1 MYNIAIDGPVGS
13 GKSTLAKML
22 AKRLD
27 FHFLDT
33 GALYRGMACYFRY
46 KNIVEINENSVNS
59 IIDEITVKVKFI
71 DNVQHVIVS
80 GIDFTSNLREE
91 EISMLS
97 SKISNYPQIRDK
109 ILDIQRDFAK
119 EYDCVLEGR
128 DIGTVVLPNA
138 DLKIY
143 LTANEKTRAQRRYEQ
158 DKLKNPNISYQE
170 IFKDL
175 KERDFENEHRKIAP
189 LRPAEDSVIIDN
201 SDIDLE
207 QTCVLCENIFKQK
220 IANTL
225 K

>member
-22 AKRLD
+22 AKKLE

-33 GALYRGMACYFRY
+33 GALYRGIACYFRY
-46 KNIVEINENSVNS
+46 KNIVEINENSINS

-80 GIDFTSNLREE
+80 EIDFTSNLREE

-119 EYDCVLEGR
+119 EYNCVLEGR

-158 DKLKNPNISYQE
+158 DKLKNSNISYQE

-175 KERDFENEHRKIAP
+175 KERDYENEHRKIAP
-189 LRPAEDSVIIDN
+189 LKPAEDSIIIDN
-201 SDIDLE
+201 TNMTIEECADL
-207 QTCVLCENIFKQK
+207 CLKYIKQK
-220 IANTL
+220 SRF
-225 K
+225 

>member
-1 MYNIAIDGPVGS
+1 MYNIAIDGRVGS

-46 KNIVEINENSVNS
+46 KNIVEINENSINS

-80 GIDFTSNLREE
+80 EIDFTSNLREE

-97 SKISNYPQIRDK
+97 SKISNYSQIRDK

-119 EYDCVLEGR
+119 EYNCVLEGR

-158 DKLKNPNISYQE
+158 DKLKNSNISYQE

-175 KERDFENEHRKIAP
+175 KERDYENEHRKIAP
-189 LRPAEDSVIIDN
+189 LKPAEDSIIIDN
-201 SDIDLE
+201 TNMTIEECADL
-207 QTCVLCENIFKQK
+207 CLKYIKQK
-220 IANTL
+220 SRF
-225 K
+225 

>member
-22 AKRLD
+22 AKRLN

-46 KNIVEINENSVNS
+46 KNIVEINENTIKSV
-59 IIDEITVKVKFI
+59 IDEIIVKVTFI
-71 DNVQHVIVS
+71 DNVQHVVVS
-80 GIDFTSNLREE
+80 GIDFTNNLREE

-97 SKISNYPQIRDK
+97 SKISNYSQIRDK
-109 ILDIQRDFAK
+109 ILDIQRDFAS
-119 EYDCVLEGR
+119 EYNCILEGR

-143 LTANEKTRAQRRYEQ
+143 LTANEQTRAQRRYEQ
-158 DKLKNPNISYQE
+158 DKLKNPNISFQE
-170 IFKDL
+170 ILRDL
-175 KERDFENEHRKIAP
+175 QERDYENEHRKIAP

-201 SDIDLE
+201 TEINLE
-207 QTCVLCENIFKQK
+207 QTCDLCEQIFKQK
-220 IANTL
+220 IAEI
-225 K
+225 

>member
-22 AKRLD
+22 ATRLG
-27 FHFLDT
+27 FRFLDT
-33 GALYRGMACYFRY
+33 GALYRGIACYFRY
-46 KNIVEINENSVNS
+46 KNIVEINENSINS

-80 GIDFTSNLREE
+80 EIDFTSNLREE

-119 EYDCVLEGR
+119 EYNCVLEGR

-143 LTANEKTRAQRRYEQ
+143 LNANEKTRAQRRYEQ
-158 DKLKNPNISYQE
+158 DKLKNSNISYQE

-175 KERDFENEHRKIAP
+175 KERDYENEHRKIAP
-189 LRPAEDSVIIDN
+189 LKPAEDSIIIDN
-201 SDIDLE
+201 TNMTIEECADL
-207 QTCVLCENIFKQK
+207 CLKYIKQK
-220 IANTL
+220 SRF
-225 K
+225 